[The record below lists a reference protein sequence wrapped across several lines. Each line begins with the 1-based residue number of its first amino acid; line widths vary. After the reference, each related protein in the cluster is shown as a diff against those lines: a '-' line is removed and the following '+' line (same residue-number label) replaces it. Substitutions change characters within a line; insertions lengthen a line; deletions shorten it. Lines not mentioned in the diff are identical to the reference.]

1 MLEVGTLLRCKNN
14 ENLYLITRVIDILK
28 NKKRRTIK
36 LQGYRVSPCDRLDW
50 GFAVLASEMEHRFEV
65 IG

>member
-1 MLEVGTLLRCKNN
+1 MTIGTLLRCKNN
-14 ENLYLITRVIDILK
+14 QNLYLITREIDILK
-28 NKKRRTIK
+28 NRKRRTIK
-36 LQGYRVSPCDRLDW
+36 LQGFRVSPVDRLDW